1 MFFFEVFI
9 LYKINYTNMKKIII
23 VMVCIYSFSGFSQT
37 KKDIINSIGL
47 DEVVVSTQRFAK
59 PKRKI
64 TQQIESISKKEIEF
78 NNFQSSADMLGNSG
92 TLAVQKSQQGGGSPV
107 IRGFESSRI
116 LLLVDGIRMNN
127 LIYRSGHLQN
137 IITVDKNMLENVDVL
152 FGPSSTIHGSDAL
165 GGAIYLQTKIAKLL
179 SDTEN
184 QKVSG
189 TVLTNYNSA
198 NQGKSGHLDF
208 NFAGQKWGYLTSF
221 SYNDYGDLKM
231 GKHKNGCND
240 FFGERPFYV
249 VTKDGVDTKVA
260 NDDKYVQ
267 KFSGYKQYDFMQ
279 KIVFQ
284 QNISTRHSIN
294 LQFSTTSNIPRY
306 DRLTDLSSNGK
317 FKSAVWN
324 YGPQK
329 RLISSYKLD
338 KKKVFLNS
346 DMNLVASYQNIEESR
361 ITRNFGNPTQSSRI
375 EKVSI
380 FAINSDFKT
389 KIGNGD
395 FIYGADVYYDNLN
408 SSGNKKNILTNVE
421 SITDS
426 RYPDGKNNT
435 FRAEG
440 FASYSNNIN
449 KTASCNVSA
458 RAGYTTLNSEIL
470 TNFLNLPYTSVSQK
484 NFTYSGAVGIVNN
497 ASENT
502 KIAFNLASAFRV
514 ANIDDLAKIFES
526 AAGTLIVPNKDLR
539 PEKSVTADLSIT
551 FWEGKRF
558 QFENIFYYTRLYDA
572 IITGSFT
579 LNGQS
584 SIVYEGKNSL
594 ILANQNQGKGNISGI
609 SSTLRSYITKSFLF
623 YGTFNFTHGRVQN
636 AAGNFPLDHVAPFYG
651 KTGFKYESKLVNL
664 DLYMLYNGKKELS
677 NYSPSGEDN
686 LQYAPKNGMPSW
698 ETYNLK
704 GSLSLTEQFTVYS
717 GIENILDIQ
726 YRTFASGINASGRS
740 IYLGGKYNF

>member
-1 MFFFEVFI
+1 
-9 LYKINYTNMKKIII
+9 
-23 VMVCIYSFSGFSQT
+23 MVCICSFSGFSQT
-37 KKDIINSIGL
+37 QKDTINSIEL
-47 DEVVVSTQRFAK
+47 DEVIVSSLRLAT

-64 TQQIESISKKEIEF
+64 TQHIESISKKEIEF
-78 NNFQSSADMLGNSG
+78 QNFQTSADVLGNSG

-127 LIYRSGHLQN
+127 LIFRAGHLQN
-137 IITVDKNMLENVDVL
+137 SITVDKNMLENVEVF
-152 FGPSSTIHGSDAL
+152 FGPSSTIYGSDAL
-165 GGAIYLQTKIAKLL
+165 GGAIYFQTKNAKLL
-179 SDTEN
+179 SDADN
-184 QKVSG
+184 KKFSG
-189 TVLTNYNSA
+189 NVLTSYNST
-198 NQGKSGHLDF
+198 NQAKSGHLDF
-208 NFAGQKWGYLTSF
+208 NFAGQKWASLTSF
-221 SYNDYGDLKM
+221 SYNDYSDLKM
-231 GKHKNGCND
+231 GKHKNGSND

-249 VTKDGVDTKVA
+249 ITNNGVDTQVA

-279 KIVFQ
+279 KIIFQ
-284 QNISTRHSIN
+284 QNSSTQHSLN
-294 LQFSTTSNIPRY
+294 LQYSTTSDIPRY
-306 DRLTDLSSNGK
+306 DRLTDLDASGNLK
-317 FKSAVWN
+317 YAVWN

-329 RLISSYKLD
+329 RLLSAYKLA
-338 KKKVFLNS
+338 KKKAFLNS

-361 ITRNFGNPTQSSRI
+361 ISRNFGNPNQSSRV
-375 EKVSI
+375 EKVSV

-389 KIGNGD
+389 KIGKGY
-395 FIYGADVYYDNLN
+395 FIYGADVYYDDLN
-408 SSGNKKNILTNVE
+408 SSGIKKNILTNE
-421 SITDS
+421 EAITDS

-449 KTASCNVSA
+449 KKTSYNTSF
-458 RAGYTTLNSEIL
+458 RAGYTTLNSEIS
-470 TNFLNLPYTSVSQK
+470 TDFLNLPYSSVTQK
-484 NFTYSGAVGIVNN
+484 NVTYSGAVGIVNN
-497 ASENT
+497 ANENI

-514 ANIDDLAKIFES
+514 PNIDDLSKIFES
-526 AAGTLIVPNKDLR
+526 AAGTLIVPNKDLK

-551 FWEGKRF
+551 FWQGKRF
-558 QFENIFYYTRLYDA
+558 QFENVLYYTRLYDA
-572 IITGSFT
+572 IVTNKFT

-584 SIVYEGKNSL
+584 SIDYEGQNSL
-594 ILANQNQGKGNISGI
+594 IYANQNQGKGNITGF

-636 AAGNFPLDHVAPFYG
+636 EAGTFPLDHIPPFYG
-651 KTGFKYESKLVNL
+651 KTGFKYESQRVNL

-704 GSLSLTEQFTVYS
+704 GSLSLKEQFTIFS
-717 GIENILDIQ
+717 GIENILDTQ
-726 YRTFASGINASGRS
+726 YRTFASGINASGRN
-740 IYLGGKYNF
+740 IYLGAKYQF

>member
-1 MFFFEVFI
+1 
-9 LYKINYTNMKKIII
+9 MKKTI
-23 VMVCIYSFSGFSQT
+23 VLMTCLGTLIGFSQV
-37 KKDIINSIGL
+37 KKDTINAIGL

-64 TQQIESISKKEIEF
+64 SQQMESISKKEIEF
-78 NNFQSSADMLGNSG
+78 QNFQSSADVLANSG
-92 TLAVQKSQQGGGSPV
+92 TLAVQKSQQGGGSPI

-127 LIYRSGHLQN
+127 LIYRAGHLQN
-137 IITVDKNMLENVDVL
+137 IVTVDKNMLENVDVL

-165 GGAIYLQTKIAKLL
+165 GGAIYLQTKNAKLL

-184 QKVSG
+184 KKFSG
-189 TVLTNYNSA
+189 SALTNYSSVNK
-198 NQGKSGHLDF
+198 GKSGHLDL
-208 NFAGQKWGYLTSF
+208 NFAGQKWAFLTSF

-231 GKHKNGCND
+231 GKHKNGRND
-240 FFGERPFYV
+240 FFGERPYYV
-249 VTKDGVDTKVA
+249 ETKDGVDTKVA

-267 KFSGYKQYDFMQ
+267 KFSGYTQYDFMQ
-279 KIVFQ
+279 KILFQ
-284 QNISTRHSIN
+284 ENSSTQHSLN
-294 LQFSTTSNIPRY
+294 LQYSTTSDIPRY
-306 DRLTDLSSNGK
+306 DRLTDLGSNGK

-329 RLISSYKLD
+329 RLLSAYKLD
-338 KKKVFLNS
+338 KKKVFMNS

-361 ITRNFGNPTQSSRI
+361 ITRSFGNPTQSSRI
-375 EKVSI
+375 EKVSV

-395 FIYGADVYYDNLN
+395 FIYGADVYYDDLN
-408 SSGNKKNILTNVE
+408 SSGIKKNILTNVE
-421 SITDS
+421 GITDS

-435 FRAEG
+435 FKAEG
-440 FASYSNNIN
+440 FASYSNDIN
-449 KTASCNVSA
+449 KTASYNASA
-458 RAGYTTLNSEIL
+458 RAGYTTLNSEIA
-470 TNFLNLPYTSVSQK
+470 TNFLNLPYSSVTQK

-514 ANIDDLAKIFES
+514 PNIDDLAKIFES
-526 AAGTLIVPNKDLR
+526 AAGFLIVPNKDLK

-551 FWEGKRF
+551 FWKGKRF
-558 QFENIFYYTRLYDA
+558 QFENVFYYTRLYDA
-572 IITGSFT
+572 IVTNAFT
-579 LNGQS
+579 LDGQS

-594 ILANQNQGKGNISGI
+594 IYANQNQGKANVTGV
-609 SSTLRSYITKSFLF
+609 SSVIRSYITKSFLF

-636 AAGNFPLDHVAPFYG
+636 EAGNFPLDHIAPFYG
-651 KTGFKYESKLVNL
+651 KTGFKYEGKRLNL
-664 DLYMLYNGKKELS
+664 DLYMLYNGKKELR

-686 LQYAPKNGMPSW
+686 LQYAPKNGTPSW

-704 GSLSLTEQFTVYS
+704 GSLSLTEQFAVFS
-717 GIENILDIQ
+717 GIENILDTQ
-726 YRTFASGINASGRS
+726 YRVFASGINAGGRN
-740 IYLGGKYNF
+740 IYLGGKFNF